1 MRVEG
6 PTGTGRDDRA
16 GVADVELRRA
26 VPLARLRGWLF
37 PLVALALLLALVA
50 WLAGGAGEGGPMAD
64 RGQPAGRDEFAA
76 RRGALVDEVV
86 FTEQRDVGQVTG
98 LIERG
103 SHQVFAQGI
112 TRPALFHR
120 LRDSAATAHDL
131 SYGTSVELT
140 LNPYGPEFSDGR
152 LNPFAVSALREAL
165 NWLVNRRHVAEEI
178 YGGLA
183 VPRYLPLSTAFPD
196 YARLAEPARALELRY
211 SHDPARA
218 REVIR
223 HEMGR
228 LGAEWVDGQWYYD
241 GELVELT
248 LLIRNDDERRRI
260 GDYLGNLLEAE
271 GFQVRRLYRT
281 AEEASRI
288 WIAGDPAAGR
298 WHIYTGAW
306 VSTLIQRDQAENFS
320 FYYTPRGR
328 AEPLWQA
335 YEPDATFDDI
345 ADRLQ
350 RRDYRHW
357 DERQDLMRHA
367 LELAMQDS
375 ARVWLVDQ
383 LNVWPRARGI
393 NLSADLAGGTS
404 GSALWPYT
412 LGYEGRLGGRV
423 VIGTPE
429 IITEPWNPIAGS
441 NWIFDRMVTRA
452 LSDPPVLPDPFTG
465 LYHPQRIERAEVA
478 VERDTPVNR
487 TLDWVSVEE
496 VDEIRVPD
504 GAWVDWDSAEQR
516 FLTAAEAEPDGL
528 TARTRVRL
536 IYEDG
541 YLRRH
546 FHDGT
551 RASLADVV
559 LPWILT
565 FERADEDSPLFD
577 VAHVP
582 AYEAFRRHFRGWHI
596 LSEDPLVIDVYSD
609 QIFPDAEAIVAARA
623 PGTTPWHMLALGIMA
638 EREGS
643 LAFSSNKADRL
654 RVDWLSLVSGPSLPV
669 LRRQLERLQQSDHL
683 PYAPVLGE
691 YLTPEDVAARYQALA
706 DWHAERGHF
715 YVGDG
720 PFYLQGVHPVEGSVV
735 LRRFAD
741 FPDGA
746 DKWLQFAEPQIPELS
761 LEGPVVVAQGVLATF
776 ELAITFEGEPYP
788 REAIQEVQFLI
799 FDGDNRLAHRG
810 QAEPLGGER
819 WRVTVNPQVLQ
830 LLGQGANSLEIAVTT
845 DRVALPAFASH
856 AFATVPEGVAPGAG
870 Q

>member
-1 MRVEG
+1 MAA
-6 PTGTGRDDRA
+6 PA
-16 GVADVELRRA
+16 GGQDFRRA
-26 VPLARLRGWLF
+26 VQLGRLRGWLF
-37 PLVALALLLALVA
+37 PLVALALLLALVG
-50 WLAGGAGEGGPMAD
+50 WLAGGAGEGHQVVD
-64 RGQPAGRDEFAA
+64 RGQPADRGQLEA

-112 TRPALFHR
+112 TRPGLFHR

-140 LNPYGPEFSDGR
+140 LNPSGPEFADGR
-152 LNPFAVSALREAL
+152 LNPFAVPAMREAL

-196 YARLAEPARALELRY
+196 YARLAETARELELRY
-211 SHDPARA
+211 AHNPARA

-228 LGAEWVDGQWYYD
+228 LGAELREGQWYYG
-241 GELVELT
+241 GEPVQLT

-271 GFQVRRLYRT
+271 GFRVERLYRT

-288 WIAGDPAAGR
+288 WIAGDPSGGR

-320 FYYTPRGR
+320 YYYTPRGR

-335 YEPDATFDDI
+335 YEPDPTFDDI

-350 RRDYRHW
+350 RRDYRDW
-357 DERQDLMRHA
+357 DERQALMRQA
-367 LELAMQDS
+367 LDLAMGDS

-383 LNVWPRARGI
+383 LNVWPRARDV
-393 NLSADLAGGTS
+393 NLAGDLAGGTS

-441 NWIFDRMVTRA
+441 NWIFDRMITRA

-465 LYHPQRIERAEVA
+465 LHHPQRLARAEVT
-478 VERDTPVNR
+478 VEAETPVNS
-487 TLDWVSVEE
+487 TLDWVQVDTVET
-496 VDEIRVPD
+496 IRVPD
-504 GAWVDWDSAEQR
+504 GAWVDWDSGEQR
-516 FLTAAEAEPDGL
+516 FVTAAEAEPDGL

-536 IYEDG
+536 IYEPG
-541 YLRRH
+541 YLERR

-596 LSEDPLVIDVYSD
+596 VSEDPLVIDVYSD
-609 QIFPDAEAIVAARA
+609 QIFPDAETIVAARA

-669 LRRQLERLQQSDHL
+669 LRRQLERLQQTDHL
-683 PYAPVLGE
+683 PYAPTLAQ
-691 YLTPEDVAARYQALA
+691 YLTPDEAAARYQALA
-706 DWHAERGHF
+706 DWYAARGHF

-720 PFYLQGVHPVEGSVV
+720 PFYLRGVHPVDGSVV
-735 LRRFAD
+735 LRRFTD
-741 FPDGA
+741 FPDPA
-746 DKWLQFAEPQIPELS
+746 DKWLQFAEPQIPELT
-761 LEGPVVVAQGVLATF
+761 LDGPVVVAHGESVAF
-776 ELAITFEGEPYP
+776 ELAVTFEGEPYP
-788 REAIQEVQFLI
+788 REAIQQVQFLL

-810 QAEPLGGER
+810 EAEYRGEER
-819 WRVTVNPQVLQ
+819 WRVSVPAEVLQ
-830 LLGQGANSLEIAVTT
+830 RLGRGANSLEIAVTT

-856 AFATVPEGVAPGAG
+856 AFATVPGGKPLAPPLEVSP
-870 Q
+870 